1 MASAAGSKGAFVG
14 NDSDIERLK
23 KVRHKRGYNSQ
34 FGFDEMDFKL
44 KKIETETETETEK

>member
-34 FGFDEMDFKL
+34 FGFDEMDSKL
-44 KKIETETETETEK
+44 KKIETETEK